1 MVRTWLGALPITST
15 IPFGKYRIKG
25 CEKKLIRL
33 TKAEKKYLVANGAR
47 YFRDLH
53 STVKGNVT
61 YATENERVIGLLSKY
76 YGREYKVK
84 R

>member
-1 MVRTWLGALPITST
+1 M
-15 IPFGKYRIKG
+15 
-25 CEKKLIRL
+25 IRL
-33 TKAEKKYLVANGAR
+33 TKAEKKYLISNGAR

-61 YATENERVIGLLSKY
+61 YATENERVIGWLSDY

-84 R
+84 K

>member
-1 MVRTWLGALPITST
+1 M
-15 IPFGKYRIKG
+15 
-25 CEKKLIRL
+25 IRL
-33 TKAEKKYLVANGAR
+33 TKAEKKYLISNGAR

-61 YATENERVIGLLSKY
+61 YATENERVIGLLSNY

>member
-1 MVRTWLGALPITST
+1 M
-15 IPFGKYRIKG
+15 
-25 CEKKLIRL
+25 IRL
-33 TKAEKKYLVANGAR
+33 TKAEKKYLIKCGAK

-53 STVKGNVT
+53 TTLSNTT
-61 YATENERVIGLLSKY
+61 YATENERVIGWLSDY